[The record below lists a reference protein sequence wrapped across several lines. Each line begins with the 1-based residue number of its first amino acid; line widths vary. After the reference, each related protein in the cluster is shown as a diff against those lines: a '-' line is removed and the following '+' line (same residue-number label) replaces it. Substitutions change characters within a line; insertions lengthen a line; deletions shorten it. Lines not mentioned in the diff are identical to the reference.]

1 VAETSVD
8 RVTLEI
14 SISDTASA
22 KIDELTSKI
31 QNLINQVNVLNGLDI
46 NTANFGKA
54 TPQVEQLSKKMDD
67 VSRSTKSASKNTDR
81 LKESTKSL
89 GKSAKSTTSAFGKL
103 TSAIKR
109 IMFYRAIRS
118 MIKKITESIAEGTKN
133 AYIFSKQFGDNTFAN
148 NMDSMAS
155 SAMYLKNSIG
165 AISVQLLNSIL
176 PILTVI
182 VDKIADFN
190 NKIAETIAYLK
201 GENTYMKALKT
212 SETAYAD
219 AMEKVAKANEHAIA
233 SFDELNLIKT
243 SKSADNNTNYS
254 KMFEEVKTSA
264 NTVAKAIKQGDWQT
278 AGQLFAQKI
287 NGVLDSGI
295 NFIKKFNTYE
305 IGKAIS
311 NFLSGGIN
319 GINWGNIIT
328 LAETAIN
335 KILDLFIG
343 FTLNSNLGDMAV
355 NLTNSICKAI
365 DDIDLT
371 KIMARI
377 GALFASIIIMLPDLI
392 VALFESVE
400 RLLASLFNKLD
411 LWAIGDI
418 FEKMANKTAEGRKRY
433 KQNILEPAQNWIK
446 NALSSVTGEKYA
458 GGGYPRTGQM
468 FVAREAGPELV
479 GSIGGRT
486 AVANNDQIVEAV
498 SIGVYNAVVD
508 AMSKTSQSQGKQ
520 SIIINGREIFSVV
533 QEESA
538 GYTRRTGQPAF

>member
-1 VAETSVD
+1 
-8 RVTLEI
+8 
-14 SISDTASA
+14 
-22 KIDELTSKI
+22 
-31 QNLINQVNVLNGLDI
+31 
-46 NTANFGKA
+46 
-54 TPQVEQLSKKMDD
+54 
-67 VSRSTKSASKNTDR
+67 
-81 LKESTKSL
+81 
-89 GKSAKSTTSAFGKL
+89 
-103 TSAIKR
+103 
-109 IMFYRAIRS
+109 
-118 MIKKITESIAEGTKN
+118 
-133 AYIFSKQFGDNTFAN
+133 
-148 NMDSMAS
+148 
-155 SAMYLKNSIG
+155 
-165 AISVQLLNSIL
+165 
-176 PILTVI
+176 
-182 VDKIADFN
+182 
-190 NKIAETIAYLK
+190 
-201 GENTYMKALKT
+201 
-212 SETAYAD
+212 
-219 AMEKVAKANEHAIA
+219 
-233 SFDELNLIKT
+233 
-243 SKSADNNTNYS
+243 
-254 KMFEEVKTSA
+254 
-264 NTVAKAIKQGDWQT
+264 
-278 AGQLFAQKI
+278 
-287 NGVLDSGI
+287 
-295 NFIKKFNTYE
+295 
-305 IGKAIS
+305 
-311 NFLSGGIN
+311 
-319 GINWGNIIT
+319 
-328 LAETAIN
+328 
-335 KILDLFIG
+335 
-343 FTLNSNLGDMAV
+343 MAV